1 LSSIPILP
9 LVYFT
14 RLWRKQNTGGVL
26 DVEMEKNM
34 NARYFVAV
42 LAALSVGIPSA
53 VVMAG
58 TKKSTAAAKS
68 DIVDTALSNGQ
79 FNTLVAALQAAGLTE
94 TLKGAG
100 PFTVFAPTDEAFK
113 KLPAGTLDA
122 LLKPENKQQLVE
134 VLTYHVIAGKVMA
147 RDVKGKTATPTTIEG
162 DALAIDGTK
171 KGVMVDN
178 AAVTSADVR
187 ASNGVIHVIDTVL
200 LPKSLTAAAPPA
212 AEPAAGSAPMTPTDP
227 QAMPAPATPP
237 ADPAAT
243 PEAPPKPKN

>member
-1 LSSIPILP
+1 LSAIAILP
-9 LVYFT
+9 LVYFPS
-14 RLWRKQNTGGVL
+14 LWRKDSTGGVL
-26 DVEMEKNM
+26 DFEMEKNM
-34 NARYFVAV
+34 NARYLVAA

-53 VVMAG
+53 AVMAG
-58 TKKSTAAAKS
+58 AKKATAAAKS

-134 VLTYHVIAGKVMA
+134 VLTYHVVAGKVMS
-147 RDVKGKTATPTTIEG
+147 RDVKGKTATPTTVEG

-178 AAVTSADVR
+178 AAVTTADVR

-212 AEPAAGSAPMTPTDP
+212 AEPAAGPAPMTTTDP

-243 PEAPPKPKN
+243 PEATPKPK

>member
-1 LSSIPILP
+1 LSATAILP
-9 LVYFT
+9 LVYSAS
-14 RLWRKQNTGGVL
+14 LWRKDNTGGVL
-26 DVEMEKNM
+26 DFEMEKNM
-34 NARYFVAV
+34 NARYLVAA

-53 VVMAG
+53 AVMAG
-58 TKKSTAAAKS
+58 SKKATAAAKS
-68 DIVDTALSNGQ
+68 DIVDTALNNGQ

-134 VLTYHVIAGKVMA
+134 VLTYHVVAGKVMS
-147 RDVKGKTATPTTIEG
+147 RDVKGKTATPTTVEG

-178 AAVTSADVR
+178 AAVTTADVR

-200 LPKSLTAAAPPA
+200 LPKSLTASAPPA
-212 AEPAAGSAPMTPTDP
+212 AEPAAGPAPMTTADP

-243 PEAPPKPKN
+243 PEATPKPK